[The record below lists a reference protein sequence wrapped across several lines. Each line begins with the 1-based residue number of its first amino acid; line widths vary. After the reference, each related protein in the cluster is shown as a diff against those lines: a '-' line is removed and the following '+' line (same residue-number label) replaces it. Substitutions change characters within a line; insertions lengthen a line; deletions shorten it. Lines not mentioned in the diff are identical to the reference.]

1 MKDKTARVTRRVS
14 LTSRILSVPTLLS
27 FGIAASAIVF
37 FAITFE
43 IDWGETWLNI
53 RSMNP
58 ALYLSALLLY
68 YLSFLF
74 RGARWRVLAVNA
86 AAYSE
91 EKVDVPSTLHMA
103 QLILIGWFVNS
114 VAWLRLGDA
123 YRAYA
128 LSEDSNSTFS
138 WSLGTVLAERVLDMV
153 TVAPVLI
160 ISVILLTATSDLGGS
175 SYLMVMAIVMAA
187 VVATVILM
195 MKLYG
200 VRMARFLPSRLARAY
215 DRFHQGALGSF
226 GKLPIVLTL
235 GLAGWGLEMARVYFA
250 AQALGIDV
258 GWALVSVVALGHGIL
273 STIPTPGGVG
283 AVEPGVTGLLLI
295 SLSRPDAAAVA
306 IVDRSITYVSV
317 IVIGGLFLLIR
328 QTLRVRRSQQMVSE
342 VGVADAARPG
352 VE

>member
-1 MKDKTARVTRRVS
+1 MQSTKAHAPRPVS
-14 LTSRILSVPTLLS
+14 LTRRILSVPTLLS
-27 FGIAASAIVF
+27 FGIAAAAIVF
-37 FAITFE
+37 LVTTFE
-43 IDWGETWLNI
+43 IDWDETWLNI

-58 ALYLSALLLY
+58 ALYALALVLY
-68 YLSFLF
+68 YMSFLF
-74 RGARWRVLAVNA
+74 RGARWRILAVNA
-86 AAYSE
+86 AAQADE
-91 EKVDVPSTLHMA
+91 EVDVPSIPRMA

-128 LSEDSNSTFS
+128 FSEDSNSKFS

-160 ISVILLTATSDLGGS
+160 VSVILLTATSDLGIS
-175 SYLMVMAIVMAA
+175 SYLTVMAIVMAA
-187 VVATVILM
+187 VVALIILL

-200 VRMARFLPSRLARAY
+200 ARMARFLPGRLAKGY

-226 GKLPIVLTL
+226 GKLPVVLLL
-235 GLAGWGLEMARVYFA
+235 GLAGWGLEMARLYFV
-250 AQALGIDV
+250 AQALGVDI

-295 SLSRPDAAAVA
+295 SLSRPDAASVA

-317 IVIGGLFLLIR
+317 IAIGGLFLLLR
-328 QTLRVRRSQQMVSE
+328 QTLRMRQARRIPSESRMV
-342 VGVADAARPG
+342 DTARPG
-352 VE
+352 PK